1 MARVFKN
8 LQFSMLCT
16 FWLAAWVFKTSVKRW
31 MSFFKIDGLDQKHNN
46 ISLTLNFTPDVKG
59 ELFPDESAFC
69 FKSVFCILY
78 FQMNLHFVLNLYFVN
93 LYFVFTDESAFSFP
107 TFVIA
112 SSPQSISSVLCYKIW
127 SFVFVEILQLPDSR
141 VMYLELMIIWEKVAL
156 KKMLQTSPF

>member
-1 MARVFKN
+1 MLFKS

-16 FWLAAWVFKTSVKRW
+16 FWLAAWVFKTSVERW

-93 LYFVFTDESAFSFP
+93 LHFVLNLYFVFPDESAFSFP

-112 SSPQSISSVLCYKIW
+112 SLPQSISSVLCYKIW

-156 KKMLQTSPF
+156 KKML